1 MGKSVTV
8 NVFLWCLTLV
18 PYGIY
23 TVLDHLHAIPM
34 GLEAFI
40 FIIPILGTFFTLIF
54 VAFVTNVFF
63 LFHGCWVKHK
73 TGMPPK
79 GYEYL
84 PVMLIAGLTLSALV
98 FFCGFVNGF
107 SSY

>member
-1 MGKSVTV
+1 MTKRMGKSVAV

-23 TVLDHLHAIPM
+23 TVLDHLHAIPT
-34 GLEAFI
+34 GFEALI
-40 FIIPILGTFFTLIF
+40 FFLPILGTFFTLIF
-54 VAFVTNVFF
+54 VAFVTNVFL
-63 LFHGCWVKHK
+63 LFYGCWVKYK

-84 PVMLIAGLTLSALV
+84 PFVLIAGLALDALV
-98 FFCGFVNGF
+98 FFFGFVN
-107 SSY
+107 